1 MPSPRCRS
9 AEAAPAP
16 DRRLPRA
23 RRLRSGR
30 DFKRVFTRG
39 RRAHGRALVVVGLR
53 REPGEF
59 RVGLSV
65 SKDNGPAVRRNKIK
79 RLLREAFRLERAG
92 LPGGFDLVLIPKPRE
107 TKYTLAEL
115 REELA
120 RLVAQLDGEPA
131 RAPRGPR

>member
-1 MPSPRCRS
+1 MPSPRSRS
-9 AEAAPAP
+9 TEPGAAA

-23 RRLRSGR
+23 RRLLSGR

-39 RRAHGRALVVVGLR
+39 RRAHGKALVVVGLR
-53 REPGEF
+53 REAGAF

-79 RLLREAFRLERAG
+79 RLLREAFRLEREG

-107 TKYTLAEL
+107 TKYALAEL
-115 REELA
+115 REELL
-120 RLVAQLDGEPA
+120 RLVAQLDREPV
-131 RAPRGPR
+131 RPPREPR